1 MRILQITDFHLDDLT
16 NTNEHL
22 RLKNYK
28 EYLNELSELINS
40 NIGTIDYI
48 FATGDFVNRFKTQN
62 FDHAKTILTYLSQKL
77 NVTTD
82 SICVC
87 IGNHDFSQS
96 LDSMDRRIEARK
108 EFNSFSCNFS
118 MNNIVKQN
126 DYAILYKLKD
136 IWCLSLDSTWGTGF
150 SNKPRSLTSDEIDNI
165 ISDFI
170 SDIVPNTDILTI
182 LSHYP
187 MIHFHRALMYIE
199 ENDWAEKHE
208 WKDAYYIVER
218 LYKIRRK
225 QHTIYFFGDGH
236 IPDFTS
242 YDELNH
248 FILSAMFGSGV
259 GSTPNQIAREA
270 KIVEIEPE
278 KQPKIYTLQFK
289 MRGYSDNPLIGDWK
303 YSESQIRL
311 DKGNSLVMSNSEKE
325 TEFITESKV
334 SKTPIV
340 ISKSIQ
346 DKIINR
352 IAIEGLYSLDRYA
365 TSDTK
370 VSLSW
375 IYTNRLLSDSN
386 ILSQITNRA
395 FIWFI
400 ENIFK
405 TDAKDKYAFIG
416 VDYWG
421 AIIASQ
427 VSIRTNVKSYCIASK
442 AGANHHTYKESV
454 NYLKYKKNDF
464 IKVENIILFTDVI
477 ATGDTVCRKKNKIE
491 DLLGK
496 KIQNW
501 FIVSIIADREQNR
514 DSNLDEFKEI
524 VTFCSDL
531 RTPVLLINQIPDEV
545 IVPPR
550 LDLRVSK
557 FIKT

>member
-28 EYLNELSELINS
+28 EYLNELSELIIS
-40 NIGTIDYI
+40 NIGAIDYI
-48 FATGDFVNRFKTQN
+48 FATGDFVNRFKSEN
-62 FDHAKTILTYLSQKL
+62 FDHAKTILTHLSKKL
-77 NVTTD
+77 SIDTD

-87 IGNHDFSQS
+87 IGNHDFSQN
-96 LDSMDRRIEARK
+96 LDSLNQRVEARK
-108 EFNSFSCNFS
+108 EFYSFSDNFS
-118 MNNIVKQN
+118 KKNIVKQN
-126 DYAILYKLKD
+126 EFAILYKLKD
-136 IWCLSLDSTWGTGF
+136 IWCLSLDSTWGTGY
-150 SNKPRSLTSDEIDNI
+150 SNKPRSLTSNEIDDI
-165 ISDFI
+165 INDFI
-170 SDIVPNTDILTI
+170 IENVPDTDSLAI

-187 MIHFHRALMYIE
+187 MIHFQRALMYIE
-199 ENDWAEKHE
+199 EKNWEEKHE

-218 LYKIRRK
+218 LYKIRRQ

-242 YDELNH
+242 YDNLNH
-248 FILSAMFGSGV
+248 FILSAMLGSGV
-259 GSTPNQIAREA
+259 GSTPNQVAREA
-270 KIVEIEPE
+270 KIFEVEAE
-278 KQPKIYTLQFK
+278 KEPKIYTLQYK

-303 YSESQIRL
+303 YSGSQIRL
-311 DKGNSLVMSNSEKE
+311 DKGNSLVISDSEKE
-325 TEFITESKV
+325 VEFINETKV
-334 SKTPIV
+334 SKIPLV
-340 ISKSIQ
+340 ISTSIQ
-346 DKIINR
+346 DKIIKK
-352 IAIEGLYSLDRYA
+352 IASEGLYSLDRYA

-395 FIWFI
+395 FKWFK
-400 ENIFK
+400 ENIYK
-405 TDAKDKYAFIG
+405 SEITDKYAFIG
-416 VDYWG
+416 IDFWG

-427 VSIRTNVKSYCIASK
+427 ISIRTNVKSYCIASK

-454 NYLKYKKNDF
+454 NYLKYKKDEF
-464 IKVENIILFTDVI
+464 SKVENIVLFTDVI
-477 ATGDTVCRKKNKIE
+477 ATGDTVYRKKNKIE

-496 KIQNW
+496 EIPNW
-501 FIVSIIADREQNR
+501 FIVSVIADREQNR
-514 DSNLDEFKEI
+514 DANLDGFKEI

-550 LDLRVSK
+550 LDLRVN
-557 FIKT
+557 KTKKV